1 MATIR
6 KRGNSWQAIVS
17 RKGVYESESSLVR
30 AHVAAWA
37 KKLEAEIEAGRFTG
51 ESNKTFSDLL
61 DKYAEDYSSKNEGN
75 DKEVL
80 RFAMYK
86 RLYPDLVSLKVSSL
100 TPDILAREWRDK
112 RAAVVSAGTVRREWN
127 TLSKAF
133 NTAVKQYKWMK
144 FNPLSEL
151 ARPAAPEPRD
161 RRITEKE
168 IKDILYCMGYEPD
181 QTPELVSERV
191 GAIWLFAIETAMRL
205 KEMCILKWEWVD
217 LEKRT
222 VSVPKL
228 TVSHTKTGA
237 RKVPLTKKAVAIIE
251 QMLAGRDTVDS
262 EELVFRLKE
271 SQVDAN
277 FRKYRDQA
285 LVDGL
290 TFHDSKHE
298 AVTRLASKV
307 RIEDLSR
314 IVGTRN
320 LKILMGYYNRS
331 AEDIAQ
337 DLN

>member
-6 KRGNSWQAIVS
+6 KRGNSWQAIVN
-17 RKGVYESESSLVR
+17 RKGVYLSESSPIR
-30 AHVAAWA
+30 AHVVAWA
-37 KKLEAEIEAGRFTG
+37 KKTETAVDAGKFTG
-51 ESNKTFSDLL
+51 ESGKTLVNLFDR
-61 DKYAEDYSSKNEGN
+61 YAEEYSSKNEGGH
-75 DKEVL
+75 KEIL
-80 RFAMYK
+80 RFEMYK
-86 RLYPDLVSLKVSSL
+86 RLYPDLVALRVSSL
-100 TPDILAREWRDK
+100 TADVMAREWRDK
-112 RAAVVSAGTVRREWN
+112 RAEVVADGTLRREWG
-127 TLSKAF
+127 TLSKMF
-133 NTAVKQYKWMK
+133 NTAIRQYKWMSV
-144 FNPLSEL
+144 NPLTEL
-151 ARPAAPEPRD
+151 SRPAAPEPRD

-168 IKDILYCMGYEPD
+168 INDILYCMGYSPNGS
-181 QTPELVSERV
+181 PETVATRV
-191 GAIWLFAIETAMRL
+191 AVIWLFAIETAMRL
-205 KEMCILKWEWVD
+205 KEMCILQWGWVD
-217 LEKRT
+217 LQNRV

-228 TVSHTKTGA
+228 TVAHTKTGA
-237 RKVPLTKKAVAIIE
+237 RKVPLTKRAVQLIE
-251 QMLAGRDTVDS
+251 QMLNGRETVDS
-262 EELVFRLKE
+262 EELVFGLKE

-285 LVDGL
+285 LVKGL